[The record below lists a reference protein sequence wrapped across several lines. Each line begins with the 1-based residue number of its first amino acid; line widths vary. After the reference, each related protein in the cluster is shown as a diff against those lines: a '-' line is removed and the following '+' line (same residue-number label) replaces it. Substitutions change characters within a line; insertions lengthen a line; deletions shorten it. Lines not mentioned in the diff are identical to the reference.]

1 MTTKDP
7 ENLSSE
13 SVKDSINC
21 GSELEEIYDEN
32 SSSKTQKEGIDKD
45 EEVTQVKELP
55 FFNTLMNLLNCLLGA
70 GILSVPNSF
79 NSAGI
84 AVSIVFICFIAV
96 LSYFASMINVKLN
109 LKYQCQGFDELVEKI
124 MGKGGSITY
133 SIIVLFFNFASMLA
147 YLIIGG
153 DTIIS
158 WMAFAGIDISHF
170 VYRLIMI
177 FIYSILIPIPLMI
190 PKNLFFLSI
199 FSTAAI
205 FMVIFYIVAVIV
217 KTAQLIPQ
225 YGISPTVVVAK
236 IDMSIFSA
244 IGVYALTF
252 ALPCVVIPTLKPFSK
267 DYTKRRNVVL
277 TTFCIC
283 VFLTIFPSILM
294 YLIFG
299 QYADGNILNSFPSND
314 ILFTIVRAGFFIIVS
329 TSFPVLGKASMSN
342 WSQLIYKQNH
352 PNDLTNGKYFIVL
365 FLSAIF
371 PLVVAMLLPQC
382 KPAVSVGG
390 ALGGCLVSFMFP
402 SVLLII
408 SNGDGF
414 KNPINVLCLIF
425 AIFGGAMAVIS
436 TYQSILEA
444 IDAFKSAPM

>member
-1 MTTKDP
+1 MSTKDP
-7 ENLSSE
+7 ENPTNETNETSTNE
-13 SVKDSINC
+13 KPTFVEFNDAI
-21 GSELEEIYDEN
+21 
-32 SSSKTQKEGIDKD
+32 SSSNSDNED
-45 EEVTQVKELP
+45 EKNDEITPVKELP

-84 AVSIVFICFIAV
+84 VVSIVLILLIAI
-96 LSYFASMINVKLN
+96 LSYIASMINIKLN
-109 LKYQCQGFDELVEKI
+109 AKYECQGFDELVEKL
-124 MGKGGSITY
+124 MGNIGSISY

-153 DTIIS
+153 DTITS
-158 WMAFAGIDISHF
+158 WLSFAGIDINHF
-170 VYRLIMI
+170 YYRLVMI
-177 FIYSILIPIPLMI
+177 FIYSLIIPIPLMI
-190 PKNLFFLSI
+190 PKNLFFLSL

-205 FMVIFYIVAVIV
+205 FMVIFYIIATVI
-217 KTAQLIPQ
+217 KTASIMPK
-225 YGISPTVVVAK
+225 YGISKTVVIAK

-252 ALPCVVIPTLKPFSK
+252 SLPCVVIPTLKPFSRK
-267 DYTKRRNVVL
+267 YEKRRNVVL

-283 VFLTIFPSILM
+283 VFLTVFPSILM
-294 YLIFG
+294 YLLFG
-299 QYADGNILNSFPSND
+299 LNADGNILNSFSSDD
-314 ILFTIVRAGFFIIVS
+314 IIFTVVRAGFFIIVS
-329 TSFPVLGKASMSN
+329 TSFPVLGKTSMSN
-342 WSQLIYKQNH
+342 WSQLLYKINN
-352 PNDLTNGKYFIVL
+352 PNDLSNCKYFIVI

-371 PLVVAMLLPQC
+371 PLFAAMLLPQC

-402 SVLLII
+402 SILLII

-414 KNPINVLCLIF
+414 RNPINVLALIF
-425 AIFGGAMAVIS
+425 AIFGGVMAVIS

-444 IDAFKSAPM
+444 IDAFKSAPV